1 MDRADAARAVQI
13 RVESDIVAARLAGR
27 DLARQLGF
35 GLADQTRLA
44 TAISELTRNVI
55 QYAGTGT
62 CTITDV
68 SDDTV
73 VKVRVVVEDNGP
85 GIPDISKAMEQG
97 FSTSRGLGAG
107 LPGTKRLVHEFDI
120 QSRPGH
126 TRVTIAMARPRAQR
140 PPA

>member
-13 RVESDIVAARLAGR
+13 RVESDIVAARVAGR

-55 QYAGTGT
+55 QYAGKGT

-73 VKVRVVVEDNGP
+73 VKIRVVVEDNGP
-85 GIPDISKAMEQG
+85 GIPDIALAMKDG
-97 FSTSRGLGAG
+97 YTTGDGLGMG
-107 LPGTKRLVHEFDI
+107 LGGAKRLMDEFDI
-120 QSRPGH
+120 QSHAGLG
-126 TRVTIAMARPRAQR
+126 TRVSIARYR
-140 PPA
+140 

>member
-13 RVESDIVAARLAGR
+13 RVESDIVAARVAGR

-55 QYAGTGT
+55 QYAGKGT

-73 VKVRVVVEDNGP
+73 VKIRVVVEDNGP
-85 GIPDISKAMEQG
+85 GIPDISRAMEQG

-120 QSRPGH
+120 QSRPGY
-126 TRVTIAMARPRAQR
+126 TKVTIAMARPRAQM